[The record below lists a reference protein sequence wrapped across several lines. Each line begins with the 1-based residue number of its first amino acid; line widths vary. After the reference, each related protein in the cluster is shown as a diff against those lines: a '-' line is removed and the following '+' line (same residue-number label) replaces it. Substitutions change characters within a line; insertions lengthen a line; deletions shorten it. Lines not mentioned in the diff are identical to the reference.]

1 MARRTEIAAR
11 GRVGD
16 AVGWVNDWKQ
26 RFGAAGA
33 KRMCERA
40 TAMECATAML
50 EYSAR
55 RVRLTRNRR
64 EARTN
69 GFEEGKVQSAVL
81 LPGQAT

>member
-1 MARRTEIAAR
+1 
-11 GRVGD
+11 
-16 AVGWVNDWKQ
+16 
-26 RFGAAGA
+26 
-33 KRMCERA
+33 
-40 TAMECATAML
+40 MECATAML

>member
-1 MARRTEIAAR
+1 
-11 GRVGD
+11 
-16 AVGWVNDWKQ
+16 
-26 RFGAAGA
+26 
-33 KRMCERA
+33 MCERA

-69 GFEEGKVQSAVL
+69 GFEEGKV
-81 LPGQAT
+81 